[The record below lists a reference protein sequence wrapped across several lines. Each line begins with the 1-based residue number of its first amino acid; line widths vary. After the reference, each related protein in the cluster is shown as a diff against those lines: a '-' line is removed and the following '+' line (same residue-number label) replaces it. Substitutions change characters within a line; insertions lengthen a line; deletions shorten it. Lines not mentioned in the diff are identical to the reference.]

1 MSRVQILMYET
12 LIHDWINTFDI
23 IHVKDNHSFQRIMDK
38 VFEDFFDLK
47 TIEYLHLSIDLIQMD
62 NH

>member
-23 IHVKDNHSFQRIMDK
+23 IHVKDNHSFQRIM
-38 VFEDFFDLK
+38 ERWNSDFFDLK
-47 TIEYLHLSIDLIQMD
+47 IIEYLHLSIDLIQMD

>member
-47 TIEYLHLSIDLIQMD
+47 IIEYLHLSIDLIQMD